1 MLTYEASVTF
11 APHSTVTGLV
21 LSPDGET
28 IAWSESNGSV
38 NIYQDMK
45 KVNEIEVMQGVRSLT
60 MRTSIKDVVTISGS
74 LEGGSLYAPTDNKQI
89 ANIASAMIDKGTDQ
103 KDGQGFHE
111 SPPKDFR
118 ALQTRVR
125 INPGWQTHS

>member
-21 LSPDGET
+21 LSPGGET

-45 KVNEIEVMQGVRSLT
+45 KVNEIKCEG
-60 MRTSIKDVVTISGS
+60 VVTGLTFHQEHFLLALRFLNSERS
-74 LEGGSLYAPTDNKQI
+74 WKTQLAQ
-89 ANIASAMIDKGTDQ
+89 MIQ
-103 KDGQGFHE
+103 
-111 SPPKDFR
+111 
-118 ALQTRVR
+118 L
-125 INPGWQTHS
+125 